1 MLGRLLLLVLQLAIC
16 WFIGPEIFK
25 KLPQLGQLNI
35 FVQAVVFAILVW
47 VIGVVG
53 AIVLKDVGT
62 PSASTLT
69 AALIGALIGAALTLV
84 PDITKA
90 VASAVKGVPLMAY
103 PLVGA
108 VLGYAVK
115 R

>member
-90 VASAVKGVPLMAY
+90 VANVIKGVPLMAY

-108 VLGYAVK
+108 VLGYAIK

>member
-1 MLGRLLLLVLQLAIC
+1 MLGRLLLLVLQLVVC
-16 WFIGPEIFK
+16 WFAGPEIFK
-25 KLPQLGQLNI
+25 KLPQFGQLNI

-47 VIGVVG
+47 VVGVLG
-53 AIVLKDVGT
+53 AIVLKDVAQ
-62 PSASTLT
+62 PSAATLT
-69 AALIGALIGAALTLV
+69 TALIGALLGAALTLF

-90 VASAVKGVPLMAY
+90 IAGVVRGIPLMAY

-108 VLGYAVK
+108 VLGYAIK

>member
-16 WFIGPEIFK
+16 WFVGPEIFK

-47 VIGVVG
+47 LIGVVG

-69 AALIGALIGAALTLV
+69 AALVGALIGAALTLF

-90 VASAVKGVPLMAY
+90 VASVIKGVPLMAY

-108 VLGYAVK
+108 VLGYAIK
-115 R
+115 P